1 MSYEGDAGMVSI
13 GQHYV
18 NVKKIIS
25 GSTKV
30 GSNVIRQIF
39 SKSLFLAQVVQVTL
53 VWLLTSLLKTCE
65 KTRTR
70 FKKRDT
76 LPYQFFG
83 IVLKSNQLPSKL
95 CT

>member
-53 VWLLTSLLKTCE
+53 VWLITSLKPVR

-76 LPYQFFG
+76 LPYQLFE